1 MLAASKVKMSGSEK
15 NKSERNTYNISSIKR
30 VMRGSTRACVE
41 LRYKEDLKTT
51 ISIACVQTSPISFVP
66 RATKEIGDV
75 CTQATISREIICWKP
90 FHNILD
96 YTELLN
102 CMKTT
107 SLT

>member
-30 VMRGSTRACVE
+30 VIRAP
-41 LRYKEDLKTT
+41 LARA
-51 ISIACVQTSPISFVP
+51 SASAFVP

-102 CMKTT
+102 CIKTT